1 MEFDDDALERTL
13 DAFSDRAPPLKI
25 TSLSPNIATGRA
37 YRPRPPPEPA
47 QSSAATRIEDAGAAC
62 ASQHRSTRRLGEVA
76 RSAAQRVFRDTKH
89 GLAVRIPTRTALARG
104 HEPDKTPRKPCSSR
118 QTHSD
123 SAGLRSRW
131 SEVRIL
137 WGALKLSRIRDRKS
151 GRNLLLLL
159 LLLESSFGPRL
170 VPAKNGGGRSRAP
183 RTATA
188 DGVKRNKA
196 ARTRARTCT
205 PAPSSAAPR
214 RAAPPSPRRRARRRR
229 VPLTLRSARRSN
241 TSWANFNEELS
252 VSSVHSIHLSGLEC
266 D

>member
-137 WGALKLSRIRDRKS
+137 WGAP
-151 GRNLLLLL
+151 G
-159 LLLESSFGPRL
+159 
-170 VPAKNGGGRSRAP
+170 NGGSENGMGTRS
-183 RTATA
+183 
-188 DGVKRNKA
+188 
-196 ARTRARTCT
+196 
-205 PAPSSAAPR
+205 
-214 RAAPPSPRRRARRRR
+214 
-229 VPLTLRSARRSN
+229 
-241 TSWANFNEELS
+241 EL
-252 VSSVHSIHLSGLEC
+252 HSILWSFDDVTRGIRRTLARGG
-266 D
+266 